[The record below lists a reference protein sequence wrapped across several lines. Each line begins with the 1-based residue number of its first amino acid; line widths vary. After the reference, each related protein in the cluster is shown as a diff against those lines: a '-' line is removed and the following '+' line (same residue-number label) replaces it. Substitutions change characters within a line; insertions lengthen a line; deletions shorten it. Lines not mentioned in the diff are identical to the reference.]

1 MFRRNV
7 VMFGVLFVLLVASQ
21 PGWSQESRGTILG
34 RITDSSGAVVPD
46 ANVELTN
53 IATRVM
59 GRASTNQDGNYFF
72 PYLIPGMYRITVD
85 KAGFK
90 RTARDGIQV
99 NVNDRIELNLALEL
113 GIATE
118 TVTVTAEAP
127 LLDTSSASV
136 GRVVDFKE
144 VRALPMEHGDPDN
157 IIRLS
162 TGVGFT
168 DQLQKDQPWQSLNTA
183 YTMVGSPQ
191 SRNEFTLDGMSNTAH
206 DQARGSVFEAW
217 TPIGE
222 TVAEFK
228 VQTMVFDVATGATE
242 GGVVNVL
249 LKSGGNDFHGSAY
262 WSKQFPS
269 ITANWWFSNLAG
281 TPPAGFKYNR
291 VGGVLS
297 GPIIIPKV
305 WNGRNRTFFM
315 VGYEYIRSNAEMS
328 SVLTVPTGPER
339 IGDFSALLKVGSNYQ
354 IYDPFTRVPAANGR
368 YTNQPLPGNM
378 IPANRISQ
386 IAKNILSY
394 YPMPDSLGAS
404 TTTADGSNNLN
415 RAGWPT
421 RTKYHSGVYKFDQ
434 SVGQK
439 NHVMFRYNSFRQD
452 NLSTDYFG
460 FDNPTLGCIF
470 WNESAGFHLDDVHSF
485 SSTLVMDIHVSDARF
500 VRAQKASPAGQS
512 FDATTLGFPSYVY
525 KTELPVYHMFPVIAI
540 SGYTGTGARTPLH
553 KSTQTRNLGVS
564 FDKVHGSHNFKFGAD
579 YRSFPDNQTYGSGVT
594 SCTATSGCPNM
605 FLSFDSAYT
614 GGPYD
619 NSPAS
624 PVGQGLAA
632 MLYGLSSAGTM
643 TIPQYNDFAAFSNL
657 WAGFFQDSWKATRK
671 LTLTLGLRYEY
682 EGVMRERYN
691 RSVRGFD
698 PTAAQP
704 FAAQVQ
710 ANYAANATP
719 EVPASQFRV
728 QGGLTFAGVNGQP
741 RGLYESDPN
750 NFAPRVGFAYSLN
763 SKTVIRGGFGMYYGS
778 LGTRLQDPI
787 QIGFSQNTTM
797 VPTLDGGQTFTATM
811 ADPFPNGF
819 LQPTGA
825 TAGALTNVGKA
836 VNFFAQKPLANT
848 LKKFQIGFQRELW
861 GGWMIDVN
869 YQTSRGGDLEVSRT
883 WDPLP
888 NQYLST
894 SPTRD
899 QTTINYLTANLPN
912 PFANVSAF
920 TGTSRSGAVIARN
933 QVLAAYPQY
942 TTISSYTY
950 DGKSWYDG
958 VSGVLSRRFAR
969 GFTATATYTF
979 SNFIEQNSLLNPGDA
994 APAKVIS
1001 TVDFPHHLILSGIY
1015 EFPFGHGKPFLAN
1028 THGVADLLVSGW
1040 QISPIYTYQSG
1051 PPITIGDLIFTG
1063 DGMHNVPL
1071 SKGQR
1076 NIYRWFDTS
1085 QFNTNTAQQLSYHL
1099 RTLSPRFGNLRTDA
1113 YNSWDVSMVKD
1124 TKLHEKT
1131 ELQFRFE
1138 ALNVFN
1144 QVCFSP
1150 PSTSIGTSFGKVTAQ
1165 RNVPRHMQFS
1175 LRLQF

>member
-1 MFRRNV
+1 MFRRNI
-7 VMFGVLFVLLVASQ
+7 VMFGVLFVLLVAFQ
-21 PGWSQESRGTILG
+21 QGWSQESRGTILG

-59 GRASTNQDGNYFF
+59 GRASTNQDGNYSF
-72 PYLIPGMYRITVD
+72 PFLIPGMYRIVAE

-90 RTARDGIQV
+90 RIARDEIQV
-99 NVNDRIELNLALEL
+99 NVNDRIELNLSLEL
-113 GIATE
+113 GVATE
-118 TVTVTAEAP
+118 TVTVTGEAP

-168 DQLQKDQPWQSLNTA
+168 DQAQKDQPWQSLNTA

-206 DQARGSVFEAW
+206 DQARASVFEAW

-228 VQTMVFDVATGATE
+228 VQTMIFDVTTGQTE

-269 ITANWWFSNLAG
+269 ITANWFFSNLAG

-315 VGYEYIRSNAEMS
+315 VGYEYIHSDAEMS

-339 IGDFSALLKVGSNYQ
+339 MGDFSALLKLGANYQ

-378 IPANRISQ
+378 IPANQISQ

-394 YPMPDSLGAS
+394 YPMPDPLGSS

-421 RTKYHSGVYKFDQ
+421 RTKYHSDVYKFDQ
-434 SVGQK
+434 AIGQK
-439 NHVMFRYNSFRQD
+439 NHAMFRYNSFRQD

-460 FDNPTLGCIF
+460 FDNPALGALF

-485 SSTLVMDIHVSDARF
+485 SSSLVMDIRVSDSRF
-500 VRAQKASPAGQS
+500 IRAQKAEAPGQN
-512 FDATTLGFPSYVY
+512 FDATTLGFPSYIN
-525 KTELPVYHMFPVIAI
+525 KTELPAYQMFPVIAI
-540 SGYTGTGARTPLH
+540 SGYTGTGSRTPLF
-553 KSTQTRNLGVS
+553 KSTQTRDLAVS
-564 FDKVHGSHNFKFGAD
+564 FDKVKGSHGIKFGGE
-579 YRSFPDNQTYGSGVT
+579 YRSYPDNQTYGS
-594 SCTATSGCPNM
+594 CTATTGCPTLS
-605 FLSFDSAYT
+605 LSFDSAYT

-632 MLYGLSSAGTM
+632 LLYGVPSAGMM
-643 TIPQYNDFAAFSNL
+643 TIPQYNDFADFSNV
-657 WAGFFQDSWKATRK
+657 WAGFIQDSWKINRK
-671 LTLTLGLRYEY
+671 LTLTLGVRYEY

-698 PTAAQP
+698 PSAAQP

-710 ANYAANATP
+710 ANYAANPTP
-719 EVPASQFRV
+719 EVSASQFLV
-728 QGGLTFAGVNGQP
+728 NGGLTFAGVNGQP
-741 RGLYESDPN
+741 RGLYSSDPN
-750 NFAPRVGFAYSLN
+750 NIAPRIGVAYSLN
-763 SKTVIRGGFGMYYGS
+763 AKTVIRGGFGMYYGS
-778 LGTRLQDPI
+778 LGTRLQDAI
-787 QIGFSQNTTM
+787 QTGFSQNTTL
-797 VPTLDGGQTFTATM
+797 VPTLDGGQTFIANI
-811 ADPFPNGF
+811 ANPFPNGF
-819 LQPTGA
+819 LQPSGSSL
-825 TAGALTNVGKA
+825 GALTNVGNSIN
-836 VNFFAQKPLANT
+836 VFAPKPLANT
-848 LKKFQIGFQRELW
+848 LKKFQVGIQRELPGSW
-861 GGWMIDVN
+861 LLDVN
-869 YQTSRGGDLEVSRT
+869 YQSSRGGDLEVSRSFAAFP
-883 WDPLP
+883 DK
-888 NQYLST
+888 YLST

-899 QTTINYLTANLPN
+899 QTAINYLTANLAN
-912 PFANVSAF
+912 PFGNVSTF
-920 TGTSRSGAVIARN
+920 TGTGRAGAVIART
-933 QVLAAYPQY
+933 QLMTPYPQF
-942 TTISSYTY
+942 TGVTSYTY
-950 DGKSWYDG
+950 DGNSWYSG
-958 VSGVLSRRFAR
+958 LSGVLSRRFSR
-969 GFTATATYTF
+969 GFTATASYTF
-979 SNFIEQNSLLNPGDA
+979 SKFIEQTGLLNPGDA
-994 APAKVIS
+994 TAAKAIS
-1001 TVDFPHHLILSGIY
+1001 TVDFPQHVVLSGIY
-1015 EFPFGHGKPFLAN
+1015 EFPFGPGKKFLAN
-1028 THGVADLLVSGW
+1028 THSIGSILLSGW

-1051 PPITIGDLIFTG
+1051 PPITLGNLLLTG
-1063 DGMHNVPL
+1063 SMQNVPL
-1071 SKGQR
+1071 AKGQR
-1076 NIYRWFDTS
+1076 TIYQWFDKS
-1085 QFNTNTAQQLSYHL
+1085 QFNTNTSQQLANHL
-1099 RTLSPRFGNLRTDA
+1099 RTLSPRFNSLRGDA
-1113 YNSWDVSMVKD
+1113 YNSWDASMVKD

-1144 QVCFSP
+1144 QVAFSP
-1150 PSTSIGTSFGKVTAQ
+1150 PSTTIGTSFGTVTAQ